1 MRPIK
6 CQALNDFIGKRKYI
20 VTESATAKRKGR
32 VLPFETKWTQ
42 VATMIN
48 SSSTVVGS
56 FLWNFVKIGNN
67 FNENLVGGV
76 ISCRHT
82 TEC

>member
-42 VATMIN
+42 VATMIKDIHN
-48 SSSTVVGS
+48 EYQKPVMVVTGS
-56 FLWNFVKIGNN
+56 WFVNYG
-67 FNENLVGGV
+67 L
-76 ISCRHT
+76 
-82 TEC
+82 